1 MSGQLKKLRIIAF
14 DDSEM
19 KKEVAEDTFVVQ
31 VNPQGYGFKHKIEY
45 DKKQGTGTS
54 ANDLKFAK
62 IPPQELE
69 LEFVF
74 DATGAIPEE
83 LAPEYTKAFPKV
95 NGVTDA
101 VNKFKSVVLEYK
113 GDKHKP
119 RYLQLVW
126 GTLQFKGVLTE
137 LDLNFKLFRPDGTPV
152 RAAAKAK
159 FLGSIPNTLREAKEN
174 NASPDVTHVRRIEHG
189 ENLPYLCHEIY
200 GDSSLYLR
208 VAAFNNITDIRR
220 LRAGDTIMFP
230 PVEK

>member
-62 IPPQELE
+62 ISPQELE

-74 DATGAIPEE
+74 DATGAIPKE
-83 LAPEYTKAFPKV
+83 LAPEYTKAFHKE

-101 VNKFKSVVLEYK
+101 VDKFKSVVLEYK
-113 GDKHKP
+113 GDK
-119 RYLQLVW
+119 
-126 GTLQFKGVLTE
+126 
-137 LDLNFKLFRPDGTPV
+137 
-152 RAAAKAK
+152 
-159 FLGSIPNTLREAKEN
+159 
-174 NASPDVTHVRRIEHG
+174 
-189 ENLPYLCHEIY
+189 
-200 GDSSLYLR
+200 
-208 VAAFNNITDIRR
+208 
-220 LRAGDTIMFP
+220 
-230 PVEK
+230 